1 MSRMRKVLLSLLAAE
16 AIVVVFAAPAASGKP
31 RTHPK
36 LVPFHGTFA
45 GTSDVQV
52 APPRLFI
59 AGTGQGHATHLG
71 AAVWTFEEIVTLGQ
85 VVPGCPTLG
94 TTDTYTGTLTA
105 ANGDT
110 ITVEGRGS
118 GCPTS
123 PTTARILD
131 VFTVT
136 GGTGRFQGAS
146 GNLTSVTLVDQPT
159 RGFVITFDGELSSRR
174 GGRK

>member
-1 MSRMRKVLLSLLAAE
+1 MSTTRNIPLSILAVGASL
-16 AIVVVFAAPAASGKP
+16 VAAQPAYATVASEP
-31 RTHPK
+31 H

-45 GTSDVQV
+45 GVAQVQV
-52 APPRLFI
+52 APPHLF
-59 AGTGQGHATHLG
+59 ATGSGEGNATHLG
-71 AAVWTFEEIVTLGQ
+71 ASNWAFDEVVTLGQ
-85 VVPGCPTLG
+85 VVDGCPTLG

-110 ITVEGRGS
+110 ITVEGTGT

-136 GGTGRFQGAS
+136 GGTGRFEDAS
-146 GNLTSVTLVDQPT
+146 GSLTSVTLVDQPT
-159 RGFVITFDGELSSRR
+159 RGFVITFDGELSTP
-174 GGRK
+174 GRHK